1 MNLFEPFS
9 FCGLELKNRIVRS
22 ATYEKLA
29 DEDGFVTDELISRYT
44 DLAKGE
50 AGLIIT
56 GSALVHVSGRNVPQ
70 VMSIHNDNYIEGL
83 KRLADAVHANGGI
96 IVMQLTH
103 GGRQCFPSMLAG
115 KDPIAPSAV
124 YDPATKIT
132 PREMSDS
139 EIWDMV
145 DAFADAAWRVF
156 NAGFDGVQL
165 HAAHGYLISEFL
177 SPHTNRRTD
186 YWGGSEEMRFHF
198 IGEILDAIRR
208 EVGSS
213 LPVLVKMN
221 ADDYVPGGLKPA
233 ESLRIAKRL
242 QAQGVCAVE
251 VSGGMLESGNLII
264 RPHIDSAE
272 KEAYFRQS
280 SAKFAKELDIPVM
293 LVGGIRSRSVAE
305 DILQRGDAD
314 LISMSRPL
322 LCEPDLPNLF
332 MAGKERAD
340 CTSCNNCLRFF
351 KLNRV
356 YCTQLKH
363 TES

>member
-1 MNLFEPFS
+1 MKLFEPIS
-9 FCGLELKNRIVRS
+9 ICGLELKNRTVRS

-29 DEDGFVTDELISRYT
+29 DEDGFVTDELIARYT
-44 DLAKGE
+44 DLAKGG

-70 VMSIHNDNYIEGL
+70 IMSIHNDNYIGGL
-83 KRLADAVHANGGI
+83 KRLADAVHDHGGTV
-96 IVMQLTH
+96 VMQITH
-103 GGRQCFPSMLAG
+103 GGRQCFPSMLG
-115 KDPIAPSAV
+115 GNEPIAPSAV
-124 YDPATKIT
+124 YDPSTKIT
-132 PREMSDS
+132 PREMTDG
-139 EIWDMV
+139 EIWEMV

-198 IGEILDAIRR
+198 ISEILDAIRR

-221 ADDYVPGGLKPA
+221 GSDLVHGGLKPD

-242 QAQGVCAVE
+242 QALGVCALE
-251 VSGGMLESGNLII
+251 VSGGMLESGNMII
-264 RPHIDSAE
+264 RPHIDSIE
-272 KEAYFRQS
+272 KEAYFIKE
-280 SAKFAKELDIPVM
+280 AALFKKELGIPVIT
-293 LVGGIRSRSVAE
+293 VGGIRSRSVAE
-305 DILQRGDAD
+305 AILQRGDAD

-332 MAGKERAD
+332 LAGKERAD
-340 CTSCNNCLRFF
+340 CSSCNNCLRFF
-351 KLNRV
+351 KLDKVR
-356 YCTQLKH
+356 CTQVK
-363 TES
+363 EEK

>member
-1 MNLFEPFS
+1 MKLFEPFS

-29 DEDGFVTDELISRYT
+29 DEDGFVTDELIARYT
-44 DLAKGE
+44 DLAEGG

-83 KRLADAVHANGGI
+83 KKLADAVHGHGGT
-96 IVMQLTH
+96 IVMQVSH
-103 GGRQCFPSMLAG
+103 GGRQCFPSVLG
-115 KDPIAPSAV
+115 GSEPIAPSVV
-124 YDPATKIT
+124 YDPVTKIT
-132 PREMSDS
+132 PREMTDG
-139 EIWDMV
+139 EIWGMV

-165 HAAHGYLISEFL
+165 HAGHGYLISEFL

-198 IGEILDAIRR
+198 ISEILDAIRR
-208 EVGSS
+208 EAGSS

-221 ADDYVPGGLKPA
+221 GDDYVPGGLKPD

-242 QAQGVCAVE
+242 QALGICAVE
-251 VSGGMLESGNLII
+251 VSGGMLESGNIII
-264 RPHIDSAE
+264 RPNIDSAE
-272 KEAYFRQS
+272 KEAYFRRS
-280 SAKFAKELDIPVM
+280 SAKFAQAMDIPVI
-293 LVGGIRSRSVAE
+293 LVGGIRSRSIAE
-305 DILQRGDAD
+305 DILQKGDAD

-322 LCEPDLPNLF
+322 LREPDLPNLF
-332 MAGKERAD
+332 MAGKKRAD

-351 KLNRV
+351 KLDKVR
-356 YCTQLKH
+356 CTQVK
-363 TES
+363 EDK